1 MWLAII
7 ASLSIS
13 TLNFL
18 VSIII
23 ARIAYK
29 KKIEQFSSMIL
40 TSMVCR
46 FMISAGLIFGGILY
60 FKENALAFGLSFMI
74 STFIFIFIEIFFF
87 QYYSK
92 LFNLQKR

>member
-1 MWLAII
+1 MWTAII

-13 TLNFL
+13 ILNFL
-18 VSIII
+18 VSIIV

-29 KKIEQFSSMIL
+29 KDMEQFSSMIL

-46 FMISAGLIFGGILY
+46 FIVSAGLIWGGVIY
-60 FKENALAFGLSFMI
+60 FKDFALAFGLVFMV